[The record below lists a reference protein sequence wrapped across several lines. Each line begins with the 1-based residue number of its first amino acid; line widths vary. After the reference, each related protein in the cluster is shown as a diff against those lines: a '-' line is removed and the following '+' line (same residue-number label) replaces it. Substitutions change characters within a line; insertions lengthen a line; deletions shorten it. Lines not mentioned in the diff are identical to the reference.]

1 MTQSS
6 SNHESDLPQEPIG
19 EEIPEQDAGLS
30 GDDLELSQN
39 DAHAEALAL
48 AEAKLA
54 EMKDQLLRAIA
65 ETENVRRR
73 AQRDVE
79 EASKYAV
86 SGFARDIIGV
96 AENLYMAM
104 SSIPEESRQAEGV
117 LKALA
122 DGLDMTLRE
131 LNSQFERHGIVR
143 VNPLGD
149 KFDHNL
155 HQAISQVE
163 DPAKEPGTV
172 LQVVQAGYTLQ
183 GRLLRPA
190 MVVVTKR
197 GDAEPKLDT
206 KA

>member
-1 MTQSS
+1 MTQEP
-6 SNHESDLPQEPIG
+6 HKQELPEENLEQAAENAQVETPEANG
-19 EEIPEQDAGLS
+19 ED
-30 GDDLELSQN
+30 N
-39 DAHAEALAL
+39 AHAEAIAAL
-48 AEAKLA
+48 EAKLA
-54 EMKDQLLRAIA
+54 ETKDQVLRAMA

-79 EASKYAV
+79 EAGKYAI

-96 AENLYMAM
+96 AENLHMAIA
-104 SSIPEESRQAEGV
+104 SIPEDARTEGV
-117 LKALA
+117 TKAIY
-122 DGLDMTLRE
+122 DGLDMTIRE
-131 LNSQFERHGIVR
+131 LNNQLERHGIVR
-143 VNPLGD
+143 VNPVGD

-163 DPAKEPGTV
+163 DPSKEAGTV

-197 GDAEPKLDT
+197 GEAEQKVDT
-206 KA
+206 TA